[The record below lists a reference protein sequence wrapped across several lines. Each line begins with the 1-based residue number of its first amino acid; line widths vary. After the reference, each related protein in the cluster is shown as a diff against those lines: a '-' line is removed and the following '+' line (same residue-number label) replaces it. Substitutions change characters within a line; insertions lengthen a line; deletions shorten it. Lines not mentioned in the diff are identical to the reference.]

1 MERRKNMKT
10 ANDLKWHLRI
20 TVLPQCNFRCRYCN
34 PRGIFEHAEIIN
46 DDEIIEIVMAA
57 VSNGIRRIHWT
68 GGEPC
73 LKNVV
78 SLFEK
83 AKRAGMIEQIMT
95 TNGSLKI
102 NEISNMKASGLDRVN
117 ISLDTLNP
125 DRNQEITGKNCFFET
140 LKWIEIACQTFDMV
154 TKMNIVPM
162 KDNIDEIPELIRFA
176 QKFNGKLLLK
186 FIELCPNNPA
196 FYDNEIQGYHIGRDE
211 IIANLERVGKLCRTI
226 DIGDNPNAEYYF
238 VGNTGVKI
246 ILITM
251 PSQNFKCGLG
261 ACHKMRVSP
270 YGLVGSCI
278 QQKGVNIKGLSLK
291 EKIEVIKKTMEIR
304 NNYPDTLP
312 ASRQHLRKEYG
323 IWRFGVTMPTDEKEA
338 DQC

>member
-1 MERRKNMKT
+1 MKT
-10 ANDLKWHLRI
+10 VKDLKWHLRI
-20 TVLPQCNFRCRYCN
+20 TLLPQCNFRCRYCN
-34 PRGIFEHAEIIN
+34 PKGVFEHSEIMG

-57 VSNGIRRIHWT
+57 VSNGIVRIHWT

-78 SLFEK
+78 SLFER

-95 TNGSLKI
+95 TNGSLRV
-102 NEISNMKASGLDRVN
+102 NEISDMKASGLDRVN
-117 ISLDTLNP
+117 ISLDTLS
-125 DRNQEITGKNCFFET
+125 RNKNREITGKDYFFET
-140 LKWIEIACQTFDMV
+140 IRWIETACQTFDMI

-162 KDNIDEIPELIRFA
+162 KDNLDEIPEFIRFA

-196 FYDNEIQGYHIGRDE
+196 FYGNEIQSYHVSRNE
-211 IIANLERVGKLCRTI
+211 IIAELEKVGRLSRTT
-226 DIGDNPNAEYYF
+226 DIGDDPNAEYYF
-238 VGNTGVKI
+238 VGDAEVKI

-261 ACHKMRVSP
+261 ACRKMRISP

-278 QQKGVNIKGLSLK
+278 QQKGANIKGLSLK
-291 EKIEVIKKTMEIR
+291 GKAEVIKKMMEIR
-304 NNYPDTLP
+304 NNYSDILP
-312 ASRQHLRKEYG
+312 ISRKHLRKDYG
-323 IWRFGVTMPTDEKEA
+323 IWRFGVTTPIVRKEVV
-338 DQC
+338 